1 MLLYIEAADSLA
13 HIAVGHTESAL
24 PARTLLLH
32 TRAHFGKLKRSVGEL
47 VAQIGSCLGHIF
59 PEVVV
64 LDFAVGQ
71 GGKQIVGLLH
81 SLGLG
86 EDELLGSLDVHGLD
100 EEAVPLDMRVVGLE
114 LVERAGIVHGGDI
127 AALLAGEG
135 GVGDCRL
142 YLQDVL
148 HDALCVF
155 LLEAGVDHLVDDKLF
170 VCVADL

>member
-1 MLLYIEAADSLA
+1 MLAERHLEVAHKVEHLLLGGFGEVLLYIEAADSLA

-86 EDELLGSLDVHGLD
+86 ED
-100 EEAVPLDMRVVGLE
+100 
-114 LVERAGIVHGGDI
+114 
-127 AALLAGEG
+127 
-135 GVGDCRL
+135 
-142 YLQDVL
+142 
-148 HDALCVF
+148 
-155 LLEAGVDHLVDDKLF
+155 
-170 VCVADL
+170 